1 MTTHVGFQDHHSA
14 LSDLVRRWDRRQ
26 RWGQSLRWLPWS
38 LTPGLAAGVLLALAS
53 RMRPWL
59 PADQI
64 LLIALALAAVG
75 AALAAGFIWLRRRSM
90 LAAARRFDVL
100 FGLNERVSTALEL
113 LEGRIH
119 ANDELSARQIAD
131 ARAAARAARVHA
143 SLPLRSDRRGWAL
156 AGGLALL
163 LIVLLLLPNPQ
174 AEVAAQDA
182 AQAAA
187 IEEAAE
193 TVRELLQTAAADP
206 ALDEADRQQLLEVL
220 QTSAE
225 TLAQENLSPEE
236 AFAATSEARAALNE
250 QAQLF
255 NQRLSDARAELNAA
269 AEALRDLPGRTQ
281 PQTENPLEEL
291 LNALRE
297 LAQSLPALS
306 AQERQQAAQQL
317 QSAAQALQTTS
328 PQAAEALE
336 GAAQALEQNDR
347 AGAENQLQQ
356 AEQALEQ
363 TGESLEQQQAAA
375 DRMAQQ
381 AQQAQQ
387 AGDQI
392 RQSQSDR
399 SPSTQNAMQPEAGL
413 PSLTD
418 PDAGGQQA
426 QTQGGQQPQQ
436 EGAPSQAQGE
446 QAGPGQDGADQLG
459 AGAGQQADLDA
470 GSASG
475 QPDSSALEGR
485 LSGSAAQASA
495 GDGEPSAVEGQLIEG
510 ESRSPHSLN
519 NPDGLGTRPYEQ
531 LFAPR
536 RIGGPLGEQ
545 SFALETGDSDAPV
558 IEGDFTQNPI
568 GDALVPYNQV
578 FSDYRA
584 AANQALESGYVPLGL
599 RDVVR
604 EYFTSLEPR

>member
-1 MTTHVGFQDHHSA
+1 MTTQVGFQDHHSV

-38 LTPGLAAGVLLALAS
+38 LSPGLAMGIVLALAS

-59 PADQI
+59 SPDQI
-64 LLIALALAAVG
+64 LMIALALTGMG

-131 ARAAARAARVHA
+131 ARAAARAARVHT
-143 SLPLRSDRRGWAL
+143 SLPLRSDWRAWAL

-163 LIVLLLLPNPQ
+163 LAALLLLPNPQ

-182 AQAAA
+182 AQATA

-193 TVRELLQTAAADP
+193 TVRELLQAAAADP
-206 ALDEADRQQLLEVL
+206 SLNEADRQQLLEVL
-220 QTSAE
+220 QASAE

-236 AFAATSEARAALNE
+236 AFAAASEARAALHE

-255 NQRLSDARAELNAA
+255 NQRLNDARAELNAA
-269 AEALRDLPGRTQ
+269 AEALRDLPARTQ

-291 LNALRE
+291 LTALRE
-297 LAQSLPALS
+297 LAQNLPNLS
-306 AQERQQAAQQL
+306 AQGRQQAAQQL

-336 GAAQALEQNDR
+336 GAAQALEQNDL
-347 AGAENQLQQ
+347 AGAENQLQR

-387 AGDQI
+387 ASNQI
-392 RQSQSDR
+392 RQSQSER
-399 SPSTQNAMQPEAGL
+399 SPSTQNAMQPQAGL
-413 PSLTD
+413 PSLSD
-418 PDAGGQQA
+418 PDEAGQQA
-426 QTQGGQQPQQ
+426 QTQGGQQSQQ
-436 EGAPSQAQGE
+436 EEAPSQAQGD
-446 QAGPGQDGADQLG
+446 QAGPEQDGADQLG
-459 AGAGQQADLDA
+459 AGAGPQADLDA

-475 QPDSSALEGR
+475 QPDRSGLEGS
-485 LSGSAAQASA
+485 LSGAAAQASA
-495 GDGEPSAVEGQLIEG
+495 GDGEPSAIEGQLVEG
-510 ESRSPHSLN
+510 ASRSPDSLN

-536 RIGGPLGEQ
+536 RLGGPLGEQ
-545 SFALETGDSDAPV
+545 SLALEADDSDAPV
-558 IEGDFTQNPI
+558 IEGDFVQNPT

-584 AANQALESGYVPLGL
+584 AVNQALESGYVPLGL